1 MPWKRS
7 SLDSWKCSFQDLLFL
22 FYVFACMYVCALCVF
37 IACRGQKKGSDPLE
51 LDLQM
56 AVCCCVGART
66 PEEQPMLLPTKPFLE
81 PGLSALV

>member
-1 MPWKRS
+1 M
-7 SLDSWKCSFQDLLFL
+7 
-22 FYVFACMYVCALCVF
+22 F

-56 AVCCCVGART
+56 VVCCVGART

-81 PGLSALV
+81 PGLSALVQMCSSCCYLPITMR